1 MATPASA
8 SSSARRPSPAA
19 STSLVRLRALLSG
32 ALDFLLP
39 RGCPLCGAAL
49 GLGSPR
55 AVCPPCLEGLE
66 RLRPPWCPCC
76 GKPFASELALAHSPG
91 HLCAACR
98 ESPPAFD
105 LARAVGPMEGQLREL
120 IHHYKFQGRAAVA
133 RELGPLLGQLAE
145 EELGG
150 RLAGE
155 EPRVTHVPISPARW
169 RERGFDQ
176 SELLARRAAEWLGL
190 PFETTLERRKETSP
204 QTGLPGRQR
213 RRNLRG
219 AFGLRKGAEAAGKR
233 FLLVDDVLTTGST
246 ASACAH
252 ALKAAGAE
260 AVWVV
265 TVATVSLGQW
275 VADD

>member
-1 MATPASA
+1 M
-8 SSSARRPSPAA
+8 
-19 STSLVRLRALLSG
+19 LLSG
-32 ALDFLLP
+32 ALDFVLP
-39 RGCPLCGAAL
+39 RACPLCGVSL

-55 AVCPPCLEGLE
+55 VVCPPCLDGLE
-66 RLRPPWCPCC
+66 RLQPPWCPCC
-76 GKPFASELALAHSPG
+76 GKPFASEAALAHSPD

-120 IHHYKFQGRAAVA
+120 VHHFKFHGRAAAA
-133 RELGPLLGQLAE
+133 RELGPLLGRLAE
-145 EELGG
+145 EEMGG
-150 RLAGE
+150 LLAGDDL
-155 EPRVTHVPISPARW
+155 RVTHVPISLARW

-176 SELLARRAAEWLGL
+176 SELLARRTAEWLGL
-190 PFETTLERRKETSP
+190 PFETILERRKETSP

-219 AFGLRKGAEAAGKR
+219 AFGLRRGTEAAGKR

-252 ALKAAGAE
+252 ALKAAKAE

-265 TVATVSLGQW
+265 TVATVAPGRW
-275 VADD
+275 IPDD

>member
-1 MATPASA
+1 MAAPASA
-8 SSSARRPSPAA
+8 YSSERKPSLTSSA
-19 STSLVRLRALLSG
+19 SLVRFRTLLSG

-39 RGCPLCGAAL
+39 RACPLCGVSL

-55 AVCPPCLEGLE
+55 VVCPPCLDSLE
-66 RLRPPWCPCC
+66 RLQPPWCPCC
-76 GKPFASELALAHSPG
+76 GKPFASEVALVHSPE
-91 HLCAACR
+91 HRCAPCR
-98 ESPPAFD
+98 ENPPAFD

-120 IHHYKFQGRAAVA
+120 VHHYKFHGRTAVA
-133 RELGPLLGQLAE
+133 RELGPLLG
-145 EELGG
+145 
-150 RLAGE
+150 RLAQEEMGE
-155 EPRVTHVPISPARW
+155 HLTGDDMRVTHVPISPVRW

-176 SELLARRAAEWLGL
+176 SEILARRAAEWLGL
-190 PFETTLERRKETSP
+190 PFETALERQKDTSP

-219 AFGLRKGAEAAGKR
+219 VFGLRKGAGASGKR

-265 TVATVSLGQW
+265 TVATVASRL
-275 VADD
+275 